1 MKKLL
6 LSLALAGS
14 LFAATQSSDKVVI
27 NDSASKIEAQQEINA
42 QQVEINN
49 QQAEIN
55 NQQEKINFA
64 QIDTNT
70 INRQILN
77 DLGNKVRSDND
88 SIESYKYKIRNL
100 ESTIEKQQSTI
111 NKLDSRLYTL
121 ERKVK
126 WKIVD

>member
-14 LFAATQSSDKVVI
+14 LFAAAAPQAETVS
-27 NDSASKIEAQQEINA
+27 AQQAINEKQSIVNE
-42 QQVEINN
+42 QQS
-49 QQAEIN
+49 EIN

-70 INRQILN
+70 INRQMLN

-88 SIESYKYKIRNL
+88 LIESYRYKIRNL
-100 ESTIEKQQSTI
+100 ESTIEKQQSAI

-126 WKIVD
+126 

>member
-14 LFAATQSSDKVVI
+14 VLAASTVT
-27 NDSASKIEAQQEINA
+27 IETAKTQQEIVN
-42 QQVEINN
+42 E

-70 INRQILN
+70 INRQMLN
-77 DLGNKVRSDND
+77 DLGNKVRSDSD
-88 SIESYKYKIRNL
+88 LVESYRYKIRNL
-100 ESTIEKQQSTI
+100 ESIIEKQQSTI

-126 WKIVD
+126 

>member
-14 LFAATQSSDKVVI
+14 VLAASTVT
-27 NDSASKIEAQQEINA
+27 IETAKTQQEIVN
-42 QQVEINN
+42 E

-64 QIDTNT
+64 QIDTNN
-70 INRQILN
+70 INRQMLN
-77 DLGNKVRSDND
+77 DLSNKVRSDND
-88 SIESYKYKIRNL
+88 LVESYKYKIRNL
-100 ESTIEKQQSTI
+100 ESTIEKQQSII

-126 WKIVD
+126 

>member
-1 MKKLL
+1 MKKIL
-6 LSLALAGS
+6 LSLALACS
-14 LFAATQSSDKVVI
+14 LFAAETVT
-27 NDSASKIEAQQEINA
+27 IETAKTQQEIVN
-42 QQVEINN
+42 E

-70 INRQILN
+70 INRQMLN
-77 DLGNKVRSDND
+77 DLGSKVRSDND
-88 SIESYKYKIRNL
+88 LIESYRYKIRNL

-126 WKIVD
+126 

>member
-6 LSLALAGS
+6 LSLTLAGS
-14 LFAATQSSDKVVI
+14 LFAAATVTIETAPTQQSI
-27 NDSASKIEAQQEINA
+27 NENQLLVND
-42 QQVEINN
+42 

-64 QIDTNT
+64 QIDTNI
-70 INRQILN
+70 INRQMLN

-88 SIESYKYKIRNL
+88 LVESYRYKIRNL

>member
-14 LFAATQSSDKVVI
+14 LFAADNQNDK
-27 NDSASKIEAQQEINA
+27 KIEYYSQYKIQEKVMQQD
-42 QQVEINN
+42 
-49 QQAEIN
+49 EIN

-64 QIDTNT
+64 QIDTNN
-70 INRQILN
+70 INRQMLN

-88 SIESYKYKIRNL
+88 LVESYRYKIRNL

-111 NKLDSRLYTL
+111 NKLDSRLYTI

>member
-14 LFAATQSSDKVVI
+14 VFAAATVT
-27 NDSASKIEAQQEINA
+27 IETAKTQQEIVN
-42 QQVEINN
+42 E

-64 QIDTNT
+64 QIDTNN
-70 INRQILN
+70 INRQMLN
-77 DLGNKVRSDND
+77 DLSNKVRSDND
-88 SIESYKYKIRNL
+88 LVESYKYKIRNL
-100 ESTIEKQQSTI
+100 ESTIEKQQSII

-126 WKIVD
+126 

>member
-6 LSLALAGS
+6 LSLALACS
-14 LFAATQSSDKVVI
+14 LFAAAAPQAEIVS
-27 NDSASKIEAQQEINA
+27 AQQAINEK
-42 QQVEINN
+42 QSIVNE

-70 INRQILN
+70 INRQMLN

-88 SIESYKYKIRNL
+88 LIESYRYKIRNL
-100 ESTIEKQQSTI
+100 ESTIEKQQSAI

-121 ERKVK
+121 EIKVK
-126 WKIVD
+126 

>member
-6 LSLALAGS
+6 LLLTLAGS
-14 LFAATQSSDKVVI
+14 LFAAAVVTVETVQTQKEI
-27 NDSASKIEAQQEINA
+27 YAQQSIINE
-42 QQVEINN
+42 QQV
-49 QQAEIN
+49 EIN

-70 INRQILN
+70 VNRQMLN

-88 SIESYKYKIRNL
+88 LVESYRYKIRNL
-100 ESTIEKQQSTI
+100 ESIIEKQQSTI
-111 NKLDSRLYTL
+111 NKLDSRLYTI

>member
-1 MKKLL
+1 MKKLI
-6 LSLALAGS
+6 LSLALTCS
-14 LFAATQSSDKVVI
+14 LFAAATVTIETAPTQK
-27 NDSASKIEAQQEINA
+27 EINEK
-42 QQVEINN
+42 QSLINE

-88 SIESYKYKIRNL
+88 LVESYKYKIRNL

-111 NKLDSRLYTL
+111 NKLDSRLYTI

-126 WKIVD
+126 

>member
-14 LFAATQSSDKVVI
+14 LFAAATHQAETVS
-27 NDSASKIEAQQEINA
+27 AQQAINEK
-42 QQVEINN
+42 QSLVNE

-64 QIDTNT
+64 QIDTN
-70 INRQILN
+70 IIIRQILN
-77 DLGNKVRSDND
+77 DLVSKVRSHDD
-88 SIESYKYKIRNL
+88 LVESYRYKIRNL

-126 WKIVD
+126 

>member
-1 MKKLL
+1 MKKLI
-6 LSLALAGS
+6 LSLALTCS
-14 LFAATQSSDKVVI
+14 LFAAATVTIETAPTQK
-27 NDSASKIEAQQEINA
+27 EINEK
-42 QQVEINN
+42 QSIVNE

-88 SIESYKYKIRNL
+88 LVESYKYKIRNL

-111 NKLDSRLYTL
+111 NKLDSRLYTI

-126 WKIVD
+126 